1 MNENTVKKLA
11 LTIAANCVHESMIE
25 EYISQGK
32 LSQEDANVFN
42 RQMTNKLYTFLT
54 YLLNKPA
61 QDYAMLMESLSKNY
75 PQNWDMP
82 ELDPSFTKNANQAQ
96 SSASFG
102 IQQ

>member
-1 MNENTVKKLA
+1 
-11 LTIAANCVHESMIE
+11 MIE
-25 EYISQGK
+25 DHISQGK
-32 LSQEDANVFN
+32 LSQDDANAFN

-61 QDYAMLMESLSKNY
+61 QDYAMLMESLSKHY

-82 ELDPSFTKNANQAQ
+82 ELDPGFTQNANQPQ
-96 SSASFG
+96 PPASFG